1 MWDMLEGRCT
11 PTLKLHSPA
20 LETIQLHV
28 DAALARPAVCKALRS
43 ELCSTQMVEQQ
54 FQRLFAGD
62 VLRVHMAY
70 DTRSIDGLVHEYL
83 RIRHKL
89 LDALDTSRSHTVR
102 RDAARK
108 AVTLPLTMSRDL
120 TSTSCGI

>member
-1 MWDMLEGRCT
+1 MFGCIAGLPRC
-11 PTLKLHSPA
+11 
-20 LETIQLHV
+20 
-28 DAALARPAVCKALRS
+28 ARLSQVRLLSK
-43 ELCSTQMVEQQ
+43 QMVEQQ

-70 DTRSIDGLVHEYL
+70 DTRSVDGLVHEYL

-89 LDALDTSRSHTVR
+89 LDALDTSRSHTGR

-108 AVTLPLTMSRDL
+108 AVSSTLIMYSNPDL
-120 TSTSCGI
+120 LVRAVKPVVLGTSYLEAVQQTSGRTAR